1 MMTVKY
7 AMQVQRNYE
16 MFKQAIGLLC
26 ETKELTEEEENYLY
40 LKAKAELYNLD
51 WDYSIYDPIG
61 LQQALEEHEWIEK
74 KDSYNQDRDYYNS
87 LGVTR

>member
-7 AMQVQRNYE
+7 AMQIHRNYE

-61 LQQALEEHEWIEK
+61 LQQALDEHEWLEERDK
-74 KDSYNQDRDYYNS
+74 YNQDRDYYNS
-87 LGVTR
+87 VGVR